1 MSVNEYNRQSN
12 KFMLEEKQES
22 IALY

>member
-12 KFMLEEKQES
+12 KFMHEEKQES
-22 IALY
+22 M